1 MITISEVMIKAP
13 KQIASSTSVVEAAT
27 RMRDERV
34 GSLLVERNGEFVG
47 MVTDTDVV
55 RKAVAEKKDLAK
67 TTVETI
73 MTAPLNSIDATKT
86 VPEAHDMMGDLGV
99 RHLAVR
105 EAGKVVGVISVGDL
119 AVYFT
124 WLSEQKSPQR

>member
-1 MITISEVMIKAP
+1 MITISEVMSKEP
-13 KQIASSTSVVEAAT
+13 KQIASNTSVVEVAT

-67 TTVETI
+67 TTVENI
-73 MTAPLNSIDATKT
+73 MTAPLNSIEATKT

-105 EAGKVVGVISVGDL
+105 EAGQVVGVISVGDL

-124 WLSEQKSPQR
+124 WLSEQKTPQR

>member
-1 MITISEVMIKAP
+1 MITISEVMSKEP
-13 KQIASSTSVVEAAT
+13 KKIASNTSVVEAAT
-27 RMRDERV
+27 SMRDERV
-34 GSLLVERNGEFVG
+34 GSLLVERNGELVG

-124 WLSEQKSPQR
+124 WLSEQKNPQR

>member
-1 MITISEVMIKAP
+1 MITISEVMSKEP
-13 KQIASSTSVVEAAT
+13 KKIASSTSVVEAAT

-73 MTAPLNSIDATKT
+73 MTAPLNSIEATKT

-124 WLSEQKSPQR
+124 WLSEQKIPER

>member
-1 MITISEVMIKAP
+1 MITISEVMSKEP
-13 KQIASSTSVVEAAT
+13 KTIASNTSVVEAAT
-27 RMRDERV
+27 SMRDERV
-34 GSLLVERNGEFVG
+34 GSFLVERNGEFVG

-119 AVYFT
+119 AMYFT
-124 WLSEQKSPQR
+124 WLSEQKNPQR

>member
-1 MITISEVMIKAP
+1 MITISEVMSKEP
-13 KQIASSTSVVEAAT
+13 KKIVSSTSVVEAAT
-27 RMRDERV
+27 SMRDERV
-34 GSLLVERNGEFVG
+34 GSLLVERNGELVG

-124 WLSEQKSPQR
+124 WLSEQNIPQR

>member
-1 MITISEVMIKAP
+1 MITISEVMSKEP
-13 KQIASSTSVVEAAT
+13 KKIASNTSVVEAAT
-27 RMRDERV
+27 SMRDERV
-34 GSLLVERNGEFVG
+34 GSFLVERNGEFVG

-124 WLSEQKSPQR
+124 WLSEQKNPQR

>member
-27 RMRDERV
+27 SMRDERV
-34 GSLLVERNGEFVG
+34 GSLLVERNGELVG

-73 MTAPLNSIDATKT
+73 MTAPLHSIDATKT

-124 WLSEQKSPQR
+124 WLSEQNIPQR

>member
-1 MITISEVMIKAP
+1 
-13 KQIASSTSVVEAAT
+13 
-27 RMRDERV
+27 
-34 GSLLVERNGEFVG
+34 

-67 TTVETI
+67 TTVENI
-73 MTAPLNSIDATKT
+73 MTAPLNSIEATKT

-124 WLSEQKSPQR
+124 WLSEQKTPQR

>member
-1 MITISEVMIKAP
+1 MITISEVMIKTP

-124 WLSEQKSPQR
+124 WLSEQKIPQR

>member
-1 MITISEVMIKAP
+1 MITISEVMSKEP
-13 KQIASSTSVVEAAT
+13 KKIASNTSVVEAAT
-27 RMRDERV
+27 SMRDERV
-34 GSLLVERNGEFVG
+34 GSFLVERNGEFVG

-124 WLSEQKSPQR
+124 WLSEQNIPQR

>member
-1 MITISEVMIKAP
+1 MITISEVMSKEP
-13 KQIASSTSVVEAAT
+13 KQIASNTSVVEVAT

-67 TTVETI
+67 TTVENI
-73 MTAPLNSIDATKT
+73 MTAPLNSIEATKT

-124 WLSEQKSPQR
+124 WLSEQKTPQR

>member
-73 MTAPLNSIDATKT
+73 MTAPLNSIEATKT

>member
-1 MITISEVMIKAP
+1 MITISEVMSKTP
-13 KQIASSTSVVEAAT
+13 KQIASNTSVVEAAT

-73 MTAPLNSIDATKT
+73 MTAPLNSIEATKT

>member
-55 RKAVAEKKDLAK
+55 RKAVAEKKDLSK

-73 MTAPLNSIDATKT
+73 MTAPLNSIEATKT

>member
-1 MITISEVMIKAP
+1 MITISEVMSKEP
-13 KQIASSTSVVEAAT
+13 KKIASSASVVEVAT
-27 RMRDERV
+27 SMRDERV
-34 GSLLVERNGEFVG
+34 SSFLVERNGECVG

-73 MTAPLNSIDATKT
+73 MTAPLNSIEATKT

>member
-1 MITISEVMIKAP
+1 MITISEVMSKEP
-13 KQIASSTSVVEAAT
+13 KQIASNTPVVEAAT

-67 TTVETI
+67 TTVDNI
-73 MTAPLNSIDATKT
+73 MTAPLNSIEATKT

>member
-1 MITISEVMIKAP
+1 MITISEVMSKTP

-34 GSLLVERNGEFVG
+34 SSLLVERNGEFVG

-86 VPEAHDMMGDLGV
+86 VPEAHDMMGGLGV

-124 WLSEQKSPQR
+124 WLSEQKNPQR

>member
-1 MITISEVMIKAP
+1 MITISEVMSKEP
-13 KQIASSTSVVEAAT
+13 KKIVSSTSVVEAAT
-27 RMRDERV
+27 SMRDERV
-34 GSLLVERNGEFVG
+34 GSLLVERNGELVG

-73 MTAPLNSIDATKT
+73 MTAPLNSIEATKT

>member
-1 MITISEVMIKAP
+1 MITISEVMSKEP
-13 KQIASSTSVVEAAT
+13 KEIASNTSVVEAAT
-27 RMRDERV
+27 SMRDERV
-34 GSLLVERNGEFVG
+34 GSFLVERKGEFVG

-73 MTAPLNSIDATKT
+73 MTAPLNSIEATKT

-99 RHLAVR
+99 RHLAVC

-124 WLSEQKSPQR
+124 WLSEQKNPQR

>member
-1 MITISEVMIKAP
+1 MITISEVMSKAP
-13 KQIASSTSVVEAAT
+13 KQIASNTSVVEAAT

>member
-1 MITISEVMIKAP
+1 MITISEVMSKEP
-13 KQIASSTSVVEAAT
+13 KKIVSSTSVVEAAT
-27 RMRDERV
+27 SMRDERV
-34 GSLLVERNGEFVG
+34 GSLLVERNGELVG

-124 WLSEQKSPQR
+124 WLSEQKIPQR

>member
-1 MITISEVMIKAP
+1 MITISEVMSKAP

-34 GSLLVERNGEFVG
+34 SSLLVERNGEFVG

-124 WLSEQKSPQR
+124 WLSEQKNPQR

>member
-1 MITISEVMIKAP
+1 MITISEVMSKAP
-13 KQIASSTSVVEAAT
+13 KQIASNTSVVEAAT
-27 RMRDERV
+27 SMRDERV
-34 GSLLVERNGEFVG
+34 GSLLVERNGECVG

-124 WLSEQKSPQR
+124 WLSEQKNPQR

>member
-1 MITISEVMIKAP
+1 MITISEVMSKAP
-13 KQIASSTSVVEAAT
+13 KQIASNTSVVEAAT

-73 MTAPLNSIDATKT
+73 MTAPLNSIEATKT

>member
-1 MITISEVMIKAP
+1 MITISEVMIKTP
-13 KQIASSTSVVEAAT
+13 KQIGSSTSVVDAAT

>member
-1 MITISEVMIKAP
+1 MITISEVMSKEP
-13 KQIASSTSVVEAAT
+13 KQIASSTSVVEVAT

-73 MTAPLNSIDATKT
+73 MTAPLNSIEATKT

>member
-1 MITISEVMIKAP
+1 MITISEVMSKEP
-13 KQIASSTSVVEAAT
+13 KQIASSTSVVEVAT

-73 MTAPLNSIDATKT
+73 MTAPLNSIEATKT

-124 WLSEQKSPQR
+124 WLSEQKTPQR

>member
-1 MITISEVMIKAP
+1 MITISEVMSKAP
-13 KQIASSTSVVEAAT
+13 KKIASSTSVAETAT

-47 MVTDTDVV
+47 MVTDSDVV

-67 TTVETI
+67 TTVENI
-73 MTAPLNSIDATKT
+73 MTAPLNSIEATKT

-124 WLSEQKSPQR
+124 WLSEQKIPQR